1 MIYKLPD
8 NERALPPHIKDRLE
22 ALKLEK
28 SYMIFK
34 GKQVNNKREE
44 WDLKFIECNKNKKM
58 LDGLTDQ
65 IDSETVPQDKY
76 TDTVAAVKRLEDNI
90 AIQENELLQ
99 MLNEPVDKTA
109 IEKAQE
115 KAQQLSGQGSV
126 NIRPPKGV
134 YSAPKQ
140 RK

>member
-1 MIYKLPD
+1 
-8 NERALPPHIKDRLE
+8 
-22 ALKLEK
+22 
-28 SYMIFK
+28 MIFK